1 MAINRPLQQKKP
13 ITPGTGFTNIQRILQ
28 ANKANPLGSVVSGGV
43 QQAGQAARGA
53 ITQASD
59 EFKGGVQTERGR
71 LGAEAQRV
79 DRVLGD
85 VSKATD
91 EDVSAFEGIRGGLSK
106 GPTQI
111 KNADELKQKAFEA
124 ERLGSAAG
132 SEAGRYGLLQRFV
145 GGNKQYTGG
154 QQRLDSMLLGQ
165 TGSNQ
170 LREARKGTVGL
181 TNKAEQEAR
190 AAIETGKV
198 LQGEAKNLTDV
209 TIGRLGSQVVDYD
222 KAMEAARV
230 KAQADLAENQRK
242 LRDQLIANEI
252 EDENLY
258 NRLGIKE
265 GDQIFRTNL
274 ADYFQARNNIATKEN
289 VQTQADFDRINAL
302 RRLSGQS
309 LTGEASAILPAYND
323 KSQIDAFKNM
333 ETYDIAQDALRDKIA
348 QERGEYKSADFD
360 NLAHIQ
366 LAKTGLYGEA
376 EGPELAQRFGGTGKF
391 KYERGANV
399 VGQIKAIQDAHAKYA
414 DEIRRANIPTNF
426 GYTKGP
432 TQQTVEQQWAEL
444 AKKVG
449 DPNLLP
455 PHMLQEL
462 ELTKRIWDAELP
474 MREAMSKSVK
484 DTYKFDR
491 TLRKVPKPNA

>member
-1 MAINRPLQQKKP
+1 MAITRPLQQKKP

-28 ANKANPLGSVVSGGV
+28 ANKANPLGSTVSSGV
-43 QQAGQAARGA
+43 NQAGQAARGA
-53 ITQASD
+53 IEQAGT
-59 EFKGGVQTERGR
+59 EFKSGVQAERGR
-71 LGAEAQRV
+71 LGAEAQRA

-106 GPTQI
+106 GPTKI

-165 TGSNQ
+165 TGANQ
-170 LREARKGTVGL
+170 LREARKGTIGL
-181 TNKAEQEAR
+181 SNKAEQEAR
-190 AAIETGKV
+190 AAVETGKV
-198 LQGEAKNLTDV
+198 LQGEAKNLADV
-209 TIGRLGSQVVDYD
+209 TIGRLGGQVVDYD
-222 KAMEAARV
+222 KSMEAARV

-242 LRDQLIANEI
+242 LRDQLISNEI

-274 ADYFQARNNIATKEN
+274 GDYFQARNNIATKEN

-309 LTGEASAILPAYND
+309 LTGEASAILPAYTD
-323 KSQIDAFKNM
+323 KSQVDAFKNM
-333 ETYDIAQDALRDKIA
+333 ETYDIAQEALRDKIA
-348 QERGEYKSADFD
+348 QERGEYKAADFE

-366 LAKTGLYGEA
+366 LAKTAL
-376 EGPELAQRFGGTGKF
+376 EGASEGDELAQRFSGRGRFVYEGGQNQAARLAAAKAVPQDLINKYNQEMANYSGWRQNTQFTDF
-391 KYERGANV
+391 KNALAEKMRKEN
-399 VGQIKAIQDAHAKYA
+399 
-414 DEIRRANIPTNF
+414 PNF
-426 GYTKGP
+426 LSP
-432 TQQTVEQQWAEL
+432 EEL
-444 AKKVG
+444 A
-449 DPNLLP
+449 D
-455 PHMLQEL
+455 L
-462 ELTKRIWDAELP
+462 ERTQASWQNTLNTFGG
-474 MREAMSKSVK
+474 MSKAVK

-491 TLRKVPKPNA
+491 TLKKKPKANE